1 MIATLFT
8 SSTRDVPEV
17 RAVPRHIAIIM
28 DGNGRWAKQRMLPR
42 VAGHRKG
49 VEAVRATVRGCIEQ
63 GVEYLTLFAFSSE
76 NWRRPA
82 DEVSILMQLFLRAL
96 EQEVAKLDDNDIRF
110 KVIGDISRFEPRIR
124 ELIAAGE
131 AVTEGNSRLT
141 LTVAA
146 NYGGRWDVAQAV
158 QKLLATEP
166 GALRGFAPEALEPYL
181 SMAYAP
187 EPDLFI
193 RTGGE
198 QRISNFLLWQLAYT
212 EFFFTDL
219 LWPDFDAGA
228 LSRGDRFVSAARAS
242 VWTDQRATA
251 SCSRL
256 SRVLKTR
263 IITALVLIPLTL
275 AALFGLPPR
284 AWGAVTLAVVVVAAA
299 EWAELAAL
307 EKRGWLFFVG
317 ATLFTGCVLLL
328 DPAAGFTSERGWP
341 GPMVSWIC
349 GAATVFWLLVA
360 PAWLVSGR
368 RVTSRPVLA
377 IVGWLVL
384 IATWVAVVALQTR
397 SPGVLLAMMAIVW
410 IADTA
415 AYFTG
420 RRFGRRKLAPSI
432 SPGKTWEGVYGALA
446 AVAIYAL
453 LLVPLA
459 AAAGSTRPLDAIAAA
474 IWVAL
479 ALLLTGLSIIGD
491 LFESQLKRQRGVKD
505 SGGILPGHGG
515 VLDRIDALTAAMPPA
530 ALIAHHLLG

>member
-1 MIATLFT
+1 
-8 SSTRDVPEV
+8 
-17 RAVPRHIAIIM
+17 
-28 DGNGRWAKQRMLPR
+28 
-42 VAGHRKG
+42 
-49 VEAVRATVRGCIEQ
+49 
-63 GVEYLTLFAFSSE
+63 
-76 NWRRPA
+76 
-82 DEVSILMQLFLRAL
+82 
-96 EQEVAKLDDNDIRF
+96 
-110 KVIGDISRFEPRIR
+110 
-124 ELIAAGE
+124 
-131 AVTEGNSRLT
+131 
-141 LTVAA
+141 
-146 NYGGRWDVAQAV
+146 
-158 QKLLATEP
+158 
-166 GALRGFAPEALEPYL
+166 
-181 SMAYAP
+181 
-187 EPDLFI
+187 
-193 RTGGE
+193 
-198 QRISNFLLWQLAYT
+198 
-212 EFFFTDL
+212 
-219 LWPDFDAGA
+219 
-228 LSRGDRFVSAARAS
+228 
-242 VWTDQRATA
+242 
-251 SCSRL
+251 L

-307 EKRGWLFFVG
+307 EKLGWLFFVG

-328 DPAAGFTSERGWP
+328 APAAGFMSERGWA

-377 IVGWLVL
+377 VVGWLVL

-420 RRFGRRKLAPSI
+420 RRFGRTKLAPSI

-459 AAAGSTRPLDAIAAA
+459 AAAGSARPFDAIAVA

-530 ALIAHHLLG
+530 ALIARHLLG